1 MQLIDPDVILID
13 EKDPFKKIEMAARTC
28 YKSEASITD
37 DSARKMFKR
46 LASAGHTAMME
57 HATFVFQMCDDMPLA
72 EEIALMACKYLNVT
86 RNSRR
91 VLVSGNLRAIN
102 ESKMPCLLNAL
113 IAYDPMLSYEQNTTI
128 LDPLGVTAKIIDFES
143 LPDKSQAEILAHR
156 YTTMRFTVDRAVSHE
171 LVRHRPFSYAQVSQR
186 YVNYSLDKFGAGNI
200 KFIQPSEFDSWS
212 IEAKEEFLH
221 ALSESEK
228 SYNALVK
235 YGLVPQQARGVLPN
249 ATQTEIVVTGNDKE
263 WQHFFN
269 LRAKGTTGKPH
280 PDMQLVANIAL
291 SLYEERYKK

>member
-1 MQLIDPDVILID
+1 M
-13 EKDPFKKIEMAARTC
+13 
-28 YKSEASITD
+28 
-37 DSARKMFKR
+37 
-46 LASAGHTAMME
+46 
-57 HATFVFQMCDDMPLA
+57 
-72 EEIALMACKYLNVT
+72 
-86 RNSRR
+86 
-91 VLVSGNLRAIN
+91 
-102 ESKMPCLLNAL
+102 
-113 IAYDPMLSYEQNTTI
+113 
-128 LDPLGVTAKIIDFES
+128 
-143 LPDKSQAEILAHR
+143 
-156 YTTMRFTVDRAVSHE
+156 
-171 LVRHRPFSYAQVSQR
+171 
-186 YVNYSLDKFGAGNI
+186 DKFGAGNI